1 MFREEHKL
9 NRYQTAYQKR
19 KDINEIK
26 EHMAEEGL
34 DATLVEQRLRS
45 RSRSKS
51 LMAIK
56 AKGKDAMV
64 DEDAEDADRAH
75 SRIREASRSRSKG
88 HHRSMSREEIHGKKV
103 TNKLSKVWRT
113 QDKRSESDRFIG
125 VKMPKHLF
133 SGKSSNGKAD
143 RR

>member
-9 NRYQTAYQKR
+9 NRYQTAYQKK

-26 EHMAEEGL
+26 AHLEEEGL
-34 DATLVEQRLRS
+34 DATLVEERLRSKS
-45 RSRSKS
+45 RSRS
-51 LMAIK
+51 LMQIK
-56 AKGKDAMV
+56 AKGKGQMV
-64 DEDAEDADRAH
+64 DEDAEDNERAH

-88 HHRSMSREEIHGKKV
+88 HHRSMSREEIHGKTV
-103 TNKLSKVWRT
+103 TNKLSKKWRT
-113 QDKRSESDRFIG
+113 MDKRAESDRFVG
-125 VKMPKHLF
+125 TKMPKHLF